1 VGRGVTTITEDVLVA
16 YIENVKRRF
25 ATSSMWTKYS
35 ILNYYI
41 VIFQDMI
48 KKTRILEQFLKV
60 PPDEEY
66 LIMKVIVFFFFLL
79 SL

>member
-16 YIENVKRRF
+16 YFENVKRRF

-60 PPDEEY
+60 SPDEEY

>member
-1 VGRGVTTITEDVLVA
+1 MGRGVTTITEDVLVA
-16 YIENVKRRF
+16 YFENVKRRF

-60 PPDEEY
+60 PPYEEY

>member
-1 VGRGVTTITEDVLVA
+1 MR
-16 YIENVKRRF
+16 
-25 ATSSMWTKYS
+25 TKYS

-48 KKTRILEQFLKV
+48 KKTRILEQFLEV

-66 LIMKVIVFFFFLL
+66 SMMKVIVFFFFLL
-79 SL
+79 SLKVALIITFAGAWQCNELTNLNIGDV